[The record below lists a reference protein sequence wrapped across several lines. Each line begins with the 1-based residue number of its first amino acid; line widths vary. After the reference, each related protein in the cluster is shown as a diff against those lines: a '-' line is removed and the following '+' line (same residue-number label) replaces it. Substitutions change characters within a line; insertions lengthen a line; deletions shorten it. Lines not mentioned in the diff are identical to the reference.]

1 MKEQKKILRENK
13 DKLIRLAEDLL
24 KKEVIFKE
32 NLESIFGKREWLTAE
47 EKLQASLSAESEID
61 ASSKK
66 KTVKNTDKNRDI
78 ELISDEQ
85 QEND

>member
-1 MKEQKKILRENK
+1 
-13 DKLIRLAEDLL
+13 
-24 KKEVIFKE
+24 
-32 NLESIFGKREWLTAE
+32 
-47 EKLQASLSAESEID
+47 LSAESEID